1 MAWDQDPEVLSP
13 VGRPLSELLAEGPRR
28 QTLDGFEPVYRDF
41 VDYIVRCT
49 HRIWE
54 EKNVGLCRT
63 HYSEDCELHMLAGPA
78 VGRELVTQN
87 TVGSLASQADR
98 VVLAEDVVW
107 SEDAP
112 GEFYSSHRIVSR
124 STHFGDEPLIGHATM
139 SGTGVNTIA
148 DCKVIANR
156 IVEEWL
162 VRDNSTALWQV
173 GADPRTIAAAAAAT
187 DREGD
192 QARHA
197 WRREAIAETRSCG
210 DVEIPE
216 GHPAAPLAA
225 MLRTALA
232 DDLYGD
238 SSAQMSPCVEV
249 RWPSRRHGFGRGY
262 WVGCMMQL
270 ANAFHDRAFRCEH
283 VAARP
288 LPHGDIAVAIRWS
301 LAGTPKRTGVWGEPS
316 GRELWL
322 LAISHYRLR
331 AGLVVEEATIFDEV
345 SLLRQIAG
353 GLGACAGWSICA
365 TWPRPSGPTTRDCL
379 EMPAAPG
386 AEAN

>member
-1 MAWDQDPEVLSP
+1 MPWDQDPEVLSP
-13 VGRPLSELLAEGPRR
+13 VGRPMREQLAVGPRR
-28 QTLDGFEPVYRDF
+28 QPLDGFEPVYRDI

-63 HYSEDCELHMLAGPA
+63 HYSDDCVMHTMAGPS
-78 VGRELVTQN
+78 VGAEVVTQN
-87 TVGSLASQADR
+87 TVGSLAGYADR
-98 VVLAEDVVW
+98 VVLAEDVIW

-112 GEFYSSHRIVSR
+112 GVYYSSHRISSR

-139 SGTGVNTIA
+139 RETGVTTIA

-162 VRDNSTALWQV
+162 VRDNTTALWQV
-173 GADPRTIAAAAAAT
+173 GADPRAVAVAAAAA

-192 QARHA
+192 QSRHA
-197 WRREAIAETRSCG
+197 WRTDAIAATRG
-210 DVEIPE
+210 EADVTIED

-225 MLRTALA
+225 MLRTAFA

-238 SSAQMSPCVEV
+238 AAAHLSPSAEV
-249 RWPSRRHGFGRGY
+249 RWPSRRHGFGRGF
-262 WVGCMMQL
+262 WVGCLMQL
-270 ANAFHDRAFRCEH
+270 ANCLHDRSFRCEH

-288 LPHGDIAVAIRWS
+288 LPHGDVGVAIRWS
-301 LAGTPKRTGVWGEPS
+301 LAGMHKGTGPWGDPS

-322 LAISHYRLR
+322 LAVSHYRLR
-331 AGLVVEEATIFDEV
+331 KGLIIEDTTVFDEV
-345 SLLRQIAG
+345 SVLRQIAG
-353 GLGACAGWSICA
+353 GLGA
-365 TWPRPSGPTTRDCL
+365 
-379 EMPAAPG
+379 
-386 AEAN
+386 